1 MAKKKQ
7 ILYPVLFML
16 LVTVV
21 YTSVLAFI
29 NESTSSTIKAQEEL
43 RVKRSV
49 LYVLDLPVSDV
60 DSEVN
65 ALYDGK
71 INETTKDGRD
81 YFVYANDGTVEGY
94 AFIFSGTGLWGSI
107 TGYIAF
113 NPDFTKILGID
124 FVSHSETPG
133 LGGRIDEP
141 WFKEQFRGITL
152 NDDMSIIVKPASGGN
167 IDGITG
173 ASLTTDSVKKMVN
186 TFIEETLTFAKEAK
200 L

>member
-16 LVTVV
+16 IVTII

-29 NESTSSTIKAQEEL
+29 NESTATIIKAQEEL

-60 DSEVN
+60 DAEVN

-71 INETTKDGRD
+71 ITEKQSNGRD
-81 YFVYANDGTVEGY
+81 YFEYVDNNTVDGY
-94 AFIFSGTGLWGSI
+94 AFLFSGTGLWGSI

-113 NPDFTKILGID
+113 NPDFTKVLGID

-141 WFKEQFRGITL
+141 WFKEQFRGIAV
-152 NDDMSIIVKPASGGN
+152 NGDQSIIVKPADGGT

-186 TFIEETLTFAKEAK
+186 AFIKDALTFAKEAK

>member
-16 LVTVV
+16 IVTIL

-29 NESTSSTIKAQEEL
+29 NESTASIIKAQEEL

-49 LYVLDLPVSDV
+49 LYVLDLPVSEV
-60 DSEVN
+60 DAEVN

-71 INETTKDGRD
+71 ITEKQSNGRD
-81 YFVYANDGTVEGY
+81 YFEYADNNTVDGY
-94 AFIFSGTGLWGSI
+94 AFLFSGTGLWGSI

-113 NPDFTKILGID
+113 NPDFTEVLGID

-141 WFKEQFRGITL
+141 WFKEQFRGITV
-152 NDDMSIIVKPASGGN
+152 NSDQSIIVKPADGGT

-186 TFIEETLTFAKEAK
+186 AFIKDALTFAKEAK